1 MVKKIK
7 PAIYIVDDDASIRRA
22 MKRLIR
28 STGMDVQ
35 VFSSAREFLKFK
47 YRRHNSCMIV
57 DISLE
62 GKSGL
67 ELQEELRSMGSDL
80 PVIFITGFDSP
91 ETIPRRWPTSLQPR
105 CP

>member
-1 MVKKIK
+1 
-7 PAIYIVDDDASIRRA
+7 

-62 GKSGL
+62 GKGGL
-67 ELQEELRSMGSDL
+67 ELQEELRSMGSD
-80 PVIFITGFDSP
+80 
-91 ETIPRRWPTSLQPR
+91 
-105 CP
+105 